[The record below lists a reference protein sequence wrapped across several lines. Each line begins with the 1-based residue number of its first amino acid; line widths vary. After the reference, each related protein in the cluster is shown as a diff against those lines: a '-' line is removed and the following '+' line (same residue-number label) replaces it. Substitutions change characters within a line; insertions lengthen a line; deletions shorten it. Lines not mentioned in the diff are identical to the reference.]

1 MTNNREDVDILY
13 DRPMDISTRLWL
25 SIQPRFFIL
34 NILTVQDID
43 YMHKIATSVKLA
55 GNPSKKKELI
65 TKVMNYRN
73 CKRIACGT
81 NRLVFKYME
90 DQSTVIKVAFD
101 RVAIN
106 DNLREYKN
114 QEFLKPFCAKCFEVT
129 PCGTVGIFE
138 RVYPVVNREQFMS
151 IADRV
156 FDIIVNCFLG
166 KYVLADFGTNY
177 YKNWGVR
184 KGMGPVIL
192 DYPYL
197 YELDS
202 GKLYCNKPD
211 PKSPTGICH
220 GDIDYDDGFNYLV
233 CEKCGKVY
241 LASEVSKAD
250 SKRGGIIVE
259 REEHYMTITIEK
271 NGKTIVLGDEKET
284 TTYKKMSRKERKLKK
299 SMKDFSITIERGDHS
314 ECNKEKPKAEAPVE
328 EPIEFMEN
336 PIVQEESK
344 LRADDCDN
352 IEVTIVTRNG
362 DKYVGKGPGSD
373 IENPYSNMDIYGV
386 GAEYVGNIYE
396 EEKSDN
402 TEVSEDIE
410 EKESHD
416 AETPEEVIKEED
428 TEVVYSDDDSS
439 LGSTLSEALKQINM
453 INEKEREKESDSDS
467 NEISADNTDYYETED
482 EDDVLSEF
490 F

>member
-1 MTNNREDVDILY
+1 MMANREDIDILY

-25 SIQPRFFIL
+25 SIQPKFFIL

-65 TKVMNYRN
+65 TQVMTYRN

-220 GDIDYDDGFNYLV
+220 GDIDYDAGFNYLV

-284 TTYKKMSRKERKLKK
+284 TTYKKMTRKERKLKK
-299 SMKDFSITIERGDHS
+299 DMKDFSITIERGDHS
-314 ECNKEKPKAEAPVE
+314 ETTGEEPVSKVETPVE
-328 EPIEFMEN
+328 EPIEFTET
-336 PIVQEESK
+336 PIDQGESN
-344 LRADDCDN
+344 LRTDDCKN

-362 DKYVGKGPGSD
+362 DKYVGKSNEFD
-373 IENPYSNMDIYGV
+373 YENPYGSMNIYGT

-396 EEKSDN
+396 EDKPETKKVPEYN
-402 TEVSEDIE
+402 EEEAEV
-410 EKESHD
+410 
-416 AETPEEVIKEED
+416 PEEVSAEED
-428 TEVVYSDDDSS
+428 TEVVYSDDDSM
-439 LGSTLSEALKQINM
+439 GSTLSEALKQINM
-453 INEKEREKESDSDS
+453 INEKEREEASTSDSRV
-467 NEISADNTDYYETED
+467 ISADNADYYETED